1 MTGIL
6 ESHTLTVFLT
16 ESETNIVRT
25 YYVWDLPDTEGI
37 RPNLLPLSLRLM
49 GERESEQVLS
59 DI

>member
-25 YYVWDLPDTEGI
+25 YYVRDLPDTEGI